1 MKCEVP
7 DAYNFPHSIDVTRI
21 NRPYINNMLGA
32 SRDRRDILSF
42 IQHVSESVSKT
53 YRGDGTQ
60 CHASKI
66 NRVYFQTVEGRK
78 PQCLPSLVYI
88 VATRL
93 FYLAA
98 AYLHV
103 RPIYSAV
110 KHIL

>member
-60 CHASKI
+60 CHASKSTACI
-66 NRVYFQTVEGRK
+66 IRQLKAENHNAS
-78 PQCLPSLVYI
+78 SLM
-88 VATRL
+88 
-93 FYLAA
+93 F
-98 AYLHV
+98 
-103 RPIYSAV
+103 
-110 KHIL
+110 IL